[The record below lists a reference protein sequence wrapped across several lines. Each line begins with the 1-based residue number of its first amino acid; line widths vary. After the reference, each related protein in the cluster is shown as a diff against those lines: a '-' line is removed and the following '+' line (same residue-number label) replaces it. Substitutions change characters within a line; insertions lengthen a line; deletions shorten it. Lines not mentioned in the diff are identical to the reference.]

1 MMKKNIGKKDRIG
14 RAIIALILLIAA
26 FMLKSW
32 IIFFCA
38 LFVFFE
44 SFMSWCLFYQII
56 GKNTCPKS
64 RKK

>member
-1 MMKKNIGKKDRIG
+1 MQKNIGKKDRIV
-14 RAIIALILLIAA
+14 RAVIASILLVVA
-26 FMLKSW
+26 FVLKSW
-32 IIFFCA
+32 VIFLCS

-64 RKK
+64 HKK